1 MEPETPI
8 TLRDFVED
16 GELGLEVVVGG
27 DLLGRPVSW
36 VHVTE
41 LLDPAPYMTGGE
53 LILSAGV
60 WSARGGRSDV
70 FVGGLVRGGAVA
82 LGWGLLYGDEGVPE
96 NVVRACRSAGL
107 PLLAVPVRTPFI
119 AVGRWFFERLQE
131 RREAALRETAAR
143 SERLVRAISALP
155 GGVRGILQELR
166 GMLSRE
172 VRFTETAGTADPG
185 WSSFPVD
192 AGGSRRGS
200 LLVEGAELST
210 RDLTTIHQALP
221 LLGFVISYERELREA
236 ELRLAGELIE
246 AVLSRRSRF
255 AAGRLGAYG
264 LDPEGAFFGA
274 AVLGEGAG
282 TEAARRALAAAGLRA
297 VAASWRGSVYAAV
310 QPEDGTSPEAAARAL
325 AAAFGSGAAVGVGGR
340 GVGVEGLRR
349 SLIQARQAAGLARMQ
364 RPPEGYVVY
373 ERAESHALL
382 LALQDEEVLAAFR
395 DALLGPL
402 EAYDA
407 AHGTAL
413 LETLKEFLA
422 SGGRWQETAHRL
434 HIHVNTLR
442 HRLARCEEL
451 TGRSLSSMDDRV
463 DLYLA
468 LRTREG
474 VRGAEP

>member
-1 MEPETPI
+1 MEPTPPI

-27 DLLGRPVSW
+27 DLGRPVSW

-41 LLDPAPYMTGGE
+41 LLDPAPYMGGGE

-60 WSARGGRSDV
+60 WSSRGGRGDV

-82 LGWGLLYGDEGVPE
+82 LGWGLLYGDERVPE

-131 RREAALRETAAR
+131 HREAALRETVAR

-166 GMLSRE
+166 GMLGRE
-172 VRFTETAGTADPG
+172 VRIAEAAGAADPG

-200 LLVEGAELST
+200 LLVEGTELSP
-210 RDLTTIHQALP
+210 RDLTTVRQALP

-282 TEAARRALAAAGLRA
+282 PEAARRALAAAGLRA
-297 VAASWRGSVYAAV
+297 VAASWRGAVYAAV
-310 QPEDGTSPEAAARAL
+310 QPGDVTSPEVAARTL

-340 GVGVEGLRR
+340 GAGVEGLRR
-349 SLIQARQAAGLARMQ
+349 SLIQARQAAGLARMR
-364 RPPEGYVVY
+364 RPPEGYVVH

-395 DALLGPL
+395 DSLLGPL

-407 AHGTAL
+407 AHGTSL
-413 LETLKEFLA
+413 LETLGEFLA
-422 SGGRWQETAHRL
+422 SGGRWQDTARRL

-468 LRTREG
+468 LRAGEG
-474 VRGAEP
+474 GSRSGRP